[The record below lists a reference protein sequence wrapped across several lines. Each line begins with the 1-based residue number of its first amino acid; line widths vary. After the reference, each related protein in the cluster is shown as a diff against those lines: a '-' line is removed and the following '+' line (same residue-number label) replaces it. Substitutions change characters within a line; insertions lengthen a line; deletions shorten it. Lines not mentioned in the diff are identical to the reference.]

1 MSEVNPA
8 VSFSRYPDSG
18 GIIDPRVA
26 DIIADALIAQHP
38 EDYTFELPPF
48 VDHELLVEA
57 LASPEVHIDSRPVAI
72 AKVALGGVKRA
83 IGSGL
88 KHAVDGTKHVVNTGF
103 EYAES
108 IPSASVQHTMLG
120 VRRSTELAATPY
132 VKSRDSKLVQT
143 AIAESKDTRF
153 RDKAL
158 LAGSVGGYVFE
169 VGPGN
174 EWAVAKVGKEILK
187 HVIEQGNVALSSLV
201 IGAGIG
207 LFSVIEHTALG
218 SMMYRNIKKF
228 PKTVGV
234 IRESAFGNSK
244 ALRNSR
250 ERGIVAKFGNAFS
263 VGAATVNL
271 EDSFTD
277 PNFITEDKG
286 YKRTRE
292 SAILV
297 GVGSLAIGAGAGA
310 GIQHA
315 ANTGNAE
322 LAQNIL
328 DLVSNPFIVG
338 GVFAAV
344 RANDYRRNR
353 KKSMVEV
360 EALPEETV
368 EREVTKLPESIKN
381 KITTPVAM
389 AALVAI
395 AKAKTTTTPIK
406 SELVDTGIR
415 SAVSWLNRKGKFNVP
430 K

>member
-18 GIIDPRVA
+18 GAIDPRAA
-26 DIIADALIAQHP
+26 DDIADALIAQHP
-38 EDYTFELPPF
+38 EDYSYELPAF
-48 VDHELLVEA
+48 VDHELTTEVPIN
-57 LASPEVHIDSRPVAI
+57 PEEHIDSRPIAV

-120 VRRSTELAATPY
+120 VRRSSELAALPY
-132 VKSRDSKLVQT
+132 VKTRDSKLVQT
-143 AIAESKDTRF
+143 AIAESKDTTRF
-153 RDKAL
+153 DKTL
-158 LAGSVGGYVFE
+158 LAGSIVGYGFE
-169 VGPGN
+169 IGPGN

-187 HVIEQGNVALSSLV
+187 FVIDQGNVALSSAV
-201 IGAGIG
+201 IGAGIS
-207 LFSVIEHTALG
+207 LFSILEHSALG

-228 PKTVGV
+228 PKTVEV
-234 IRESAFGNSK
+234 IRDSAFGSSK
-244 ALRNSR
+244 ALRNSS
-250 ERGIVAKFGNAFS
+250 ERGILAKFGNAFS

-277 PNFITEDKG
+277 PDFISENKG

-292 SAILV
+292 SALLV
-297 GVGSLAIGAGAGA
+297 GAGSLAIGAGAGA

-328 DLVSNPFIVG
+328 DAVSNPFIVG

-353 KKSMVEV
+353 KKSLNEAEITPEV
-360 EALPEETV
+360 TV
-368 EREVTKLPESIKN
+368 EREVTKLPESIKK
-381 KITTPVAM
+381 KITTPVAL

-395 AKAKTTTTPIK
+395 AKAKTTTKHIK
-406 SELVDTGIR
+406 SDWVDAGIR